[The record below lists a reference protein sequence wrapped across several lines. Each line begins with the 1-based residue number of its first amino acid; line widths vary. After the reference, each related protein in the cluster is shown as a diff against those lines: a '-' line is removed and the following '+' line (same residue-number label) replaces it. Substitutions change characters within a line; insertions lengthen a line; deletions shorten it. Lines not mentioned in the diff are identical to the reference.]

1 MWNDNTKSENACILA
16 TLILKDNNIEV
27 TKNNIN
33 LILNASNITIEG
45 HWPLFFEKKI
55 KKELLLENKVQRDR
69 KKQSNDDSIE
79 DNNKDK
85 KSSETEKKVDGS
97 EESIDGFG
105 IFN

>member
-16 TLILKDNNIEV
+16 TLILKDNNIEI

-33 LILNASNITIEG
+33 LILNASNVTIED

-55 KKELLLENKVQRDR
+55 KKELLSENKVQQHQ
-69 KKQSNDDSIE
+69 KKQSNDDSV
-79 DNNKDK
+79 KDDTKYK
-85 KSSETEKKVDGS
+85 KSSETEKKLDTS